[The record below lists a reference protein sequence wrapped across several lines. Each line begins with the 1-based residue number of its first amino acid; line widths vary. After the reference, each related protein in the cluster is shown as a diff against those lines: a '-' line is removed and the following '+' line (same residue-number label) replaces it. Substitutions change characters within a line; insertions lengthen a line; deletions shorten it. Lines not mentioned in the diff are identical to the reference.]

1 MLLAIPNGSFLHSM
15 PTLRSQHDG
24 RYFSTTA
31 SALVSA
37 AFSIGSIIGPQTFQ
51 AKDAPQYI
59 PAKIVILATQ
69 SAAILVAVTA
79 RLYYGWQNSR
89 RETTP
94 RTQKTFKDLEWLNCK
109 RQLFELGCT
118 S

>member
-59 PAKIVILATQ
+59 PAKIVVLATQ
-69 SAAILVAVTA
+69 SAGILVAVMA

-89 RETTP
+89 REARP
-94 RTQKTFKDLEWLNCK
+94 KTQKRFKDLEWLNCK
-109 RQLFELGCT
+109 CLLFEFEHT

>member
-1 MLLAIPNGSFLHSM
+1 MAIF
-15 PTLRSQHDG
+15 RSQHNG
-24 RYFSTTA
+24 CYFSA
-31 SALVSA
+31 VAGALISA
-37 AFSIGSIIGPQTFQ
+37 AFCVGNIIGPQTFQ

-59 PAKIVILATQ
+59 PAKIIILATQ

-109 RQLFELGCT
+109 CQLFELGCT